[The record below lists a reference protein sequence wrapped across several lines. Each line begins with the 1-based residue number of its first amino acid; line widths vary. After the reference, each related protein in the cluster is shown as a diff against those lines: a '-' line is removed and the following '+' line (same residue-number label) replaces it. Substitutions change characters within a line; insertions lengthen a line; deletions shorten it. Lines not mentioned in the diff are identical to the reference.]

1 LEVSLNEEIVFLLN
15 EETVHEKTEIAVLE
29 IMAKCV
35 MSLLDSKTEISA
47 REERAL
53 AHLRNVTKGYKHN
66 AEKMNGKKKKL

>member
-1 LEVSLNEEIVFLLN
+1 
-15 EETVHEKTEIAVLE
+15 
-29 IMAKCV
+29 